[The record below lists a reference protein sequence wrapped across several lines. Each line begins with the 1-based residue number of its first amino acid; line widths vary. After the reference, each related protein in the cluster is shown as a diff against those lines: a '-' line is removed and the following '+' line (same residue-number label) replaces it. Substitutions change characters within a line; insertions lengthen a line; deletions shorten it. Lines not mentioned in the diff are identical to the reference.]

1 MRLKLT
7 FAFSILASAVLLIS
21 CNGRDHLASKS
32 AKPTGP
38 ETTYA
43 DGAKR
48 VTIDDLQAMI
58 DSGEAYIL
66 DVRDQASYDAGH
78 IPGSR
83 LIPAGEVVNHIN
95 ELPRNKTIV
104 TYCA

>member
-1 MRLKLT
+1 MRLK
-7 FAFSILASAVLLIS
+7 FIVAFSVLVSVALLIS
-21 CNGRDHLASKS
+21 CNGRDHIKA
-32 AKPTGP
+32 AKPSAGP

-43 DGAKR
+43 DGARR
-48 VTIDDLQAMI
+48 VTIDELQAMI

-66 DVRDQASYDAGH
+66 DVRDQASFDAGH

-83 LIPAGEVVNHIN
+83 LIPAGDVVNHIN
-95 ELPRNKTIV
+95 ELPRNKTVV

>member
-1 MRLKLT
+1 MRLKFI
-7 FAFSILASAVLLIS
+7 FAFSILASAVWLIS
-21 CNGRDHLASKS
+21 CNGRDHIKS
-32 AKPTGP
+32 AKPSTGP

-48 VTIDDLQAMI
+48 VTIDELQAMI

-66 DVRDQASYDAGH
+66 DVRDQASFDAGH
-78 IPGSR
+78 IPGAR
-83 LIPAGEVVNHIN
+83 LILAGDVVNHIN
-95 ELPRNKTIV
+95 ELPRNKTVI